1 MVINVEENFSSTGY
15 PGILLCISAST
26 TAQYTGSPLKKVT
39 VYYGISPYHQI
50 TQIVLHIFS
59 YLMTVNTNSLF

>member
-39 VYYGISPYHQI
+39 VYYGISP
-50 TQIVLHIFS
+50 LPS
-59 YLMTVNTNSLF
+59 NNPNSLAYLLLLNDCE